1 MVRILVAFFVAAKV
15 RFLTLSTFIKSAI
28 FHGKLLQL
36 TIVKVTGS
44 GHSTTLVVTLLDG
57 LFDAQIDNFS
67 F

>member
-1 MVRILVAFFVAAKV
+1 MVRFLEAFFGAAKV
-15 RFLTLSTFIKSAI
+15 RLLTLTTFIKCAI

-36 TIVKVTGS
+36 TIVEVTGG

>member
-1 MVRILVAFFVAAKV
+1 MVRFLEAFFGAAKV
-15 RFLTLSTFIKSAI
+15 RLLTLTTFIKCAI

-36 TIVKVTGS
+36 TIVKVTGG